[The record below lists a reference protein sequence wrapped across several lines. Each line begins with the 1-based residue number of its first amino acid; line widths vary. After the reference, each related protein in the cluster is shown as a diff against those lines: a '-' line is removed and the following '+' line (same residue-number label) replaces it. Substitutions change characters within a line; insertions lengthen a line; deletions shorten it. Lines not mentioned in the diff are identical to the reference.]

1 MLSINGKTRPRR
13 STDLFVVEIGIIPG
27 KKEIIQMKRCES
39 RHGDVRRQLAP
50 PGSGGRVLGGC
61 QGPGRDLAGSC
72 APEVLASAARLS
84 YTRLAAFGERRWSSA
99 AMLKRPFRWIAL
111 FVCTTSCGPSVGSAT
126 TGVDAQGC
134 ADGADGDG
142 AGDRMGRV

>member
-1 MLSINGKTRPRR
+1 MAMSVGSWRP
-13 STDLFVVEIGIIPG
+13 LVV
-27 KKEIIQMKRCES
+27 
-39 RHGDVRRQLAP
+39 V
-50 PGSGGRVLGGC
+50 GGC
-61 QGPGRDLAGSC
+61 WEGARDLGGPGRDLAGSC

-142 AGDRMGRV
+142 AG